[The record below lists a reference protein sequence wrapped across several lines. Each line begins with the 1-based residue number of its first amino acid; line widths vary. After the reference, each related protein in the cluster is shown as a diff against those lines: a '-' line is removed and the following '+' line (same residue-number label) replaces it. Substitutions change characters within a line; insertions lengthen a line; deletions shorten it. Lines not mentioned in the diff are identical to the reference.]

1 MPDTVHAASRQK
13 FPRITPEALEE
24 LEARVGSRIPP
35 RQPHVEEV
43 TRDAVRHWVYGI
55 GDINP
60 LFQDEDY
67 AGASAVGGL
76 VASPTFVFP
85 LSRILSGYVGG
96 LPGVH
101 GMFAGADITWHR
113 WLRVGERPTT
123 EAFLDRVVER
133 KSRFA
138 GRSIEQ
144 VHRIEFRDGDGDL
157 IAEARM
163 SGFRTERNTAQEKG
177 KYKDVQ
183 LKTWEDDE
191 LEDIYEAYRREE
203 VRGEE
208 PRTIDT
214 VSVGDELP
222 HIVRGPY
229 TPTMAI
235 AFLQGWGGLYI
246 YAHRYAVD
254 LFDRHPGLAIRN
266 PQGVLE
272 PPERVHWD
280 PDMARAAGV
289 PAPYDYGPERVA
301 WFGSLLTN
309 WIGDAGF
316 LRRLNVQVRRH
327 NLMGEVVWCTGTVRS
342 VERLDTVGSVTID
355 LLGTTHDGEM
365 SVKGEALV
373 ELPL

>member
-1 MPDTVHAASRQK
+1 MSAAPKAALAEK
-13 FPRITPEALEE
+13 FPRITPEALQD
-24 LEARVGSRIPP
+24 LQSRIGSPIP
-35 RQPHVEEV
+35 QRQPHIEEV
-43 TRDAVRHWVYGI
+43 TRDAIRHWAYGI

-60 LFQDEDY
+60 LFQDEQY
-67 AGASAVGGL
+67 AASSVVGEI
-76 VASPTFVFP
+76 VAPPTLVFP
-85 LSRILSGYVGG
+85 LNRILSGYVGG

-113 WLRVGERPTT
+113 WMRLGERPAS
-123 EAFLDRVVER
+123 EAVLENVIER
-133 KSRFA
+133 DSRFA
-138 GRSIEQ
+138 GRSVEQ
-144 VHRIEFRDGDGDL
+144 IHRVDFRGGDGDL

-177 KYKDVQ
+177 KYKTVE
-183 LKTWEDDE
+183 LKTWERDE
-191 LEDIYEAYRREE
+191 LDEIYQAYRDEE
-203 VRGEE
+203 VRGSHA
-208 PRTIDT
+208 RTFAS
-214 VSVGDELP
+214 VKVGDALP
-222 HIVRGPY
+222 RIARGPY

-266 PQGVLE
+266 PQGVME

-280 PDMARAAGV
+280 LDMAQAAGV

-309 WIGDAGF
+309 WMGDSGF

-327 NLMGEVVWCTGTVRS
+327 NMMGEVVWCTGTVKT
-342 VERLDTVGSVTID
+342 VEQTGDVGSVTVD
-355 LLGTTHDGEM
+355 LLGSTHDGEM
-365 SVKGEALV
+365 SVKGEAVV

>member
-1 MPDTVHAASRQK
+1 MSAAPKAALAEK
-13 FPRITPEALEE
+13 FPRITPEALQD
-24 LEARVGSRIPP
+24 LQSRIGSTIPQ
-35 RQPHVEEV
+35 RQPHIEEV
-43 TRDAVRHWVYGI
+43 TRDAIRHWAYGV

-60 LFQDEDY
+60 LFQDEEY
-67 AGASAVGGL
+67 AASSAVGEL
-76 VASPTFVFP
+76 VAPPTLVFP
-85 LSRILSGYVGG
+85 LNRILSGYVGG

-101 GMFAGADITWHR
+101 GMFAGADITWNR
-113 WLRVGERPTT
+113 WMKLGERPSSQ
-123 EAFLDRVVER
+123 AVLDNVIER
-133 KSRFA
+133 DSQFA
-138 GRSIEQ
+138 GRSVEQ
-144 VHRIEFRDGDGDL
+144 IHRVDFRGADGEP

-177 KYKDVQ
+177 KYNTVE
-183 LKTWEDDE
+183 LKTWERDE
-191 LEDIYEAYRREE
+191 LEEIYQAYRDEE
-203 VRGEE
+203 VRGSQ
-208 PRTIDT
+208 PRTFDS
-214 VSVGDELP
+214 VKVGDALP
-222 HIVRGPY
+222 RIARGPY

-266 PQGVLE
+266 PQGVME

-280 PDMARAAGV
+280 LDMARAAGV

-309 WIGDAGF
+309 WMGDSGF

-327 NLMGEVVWCTGTVRS
+327 NMMGEVVWCTGTVRS
-342 VERLDTVGSVTID
+342 VDRKSDVGSVAVE
-355 LLGTTHDGEM
+355 LLGNTHDGEM
-365 SVKGEALV
+365 SVKGEAVV